1 MSKTEDQSN
10 ETTEKTKKSP
20 IGLIFIVLALLALI
34 IMVGLANNVKITP
47 PEATET
53 AEAAEAV
60 ETTKQDTSADA
71 TATQITQ
78 ATDGA
83 ETTTQEVSADF
94 DLEKA
99 STPRILGNPDAPIKI
114 SEHSSFTCGACAM
127 FHKSNF
133 KMIKEEY
140 IDTGKAYIV
149 FDDFPRN
156 KYDII
161 IGSVARCV
169 PETAYFNFIQLLFET
184 QKDWLN
190 EEYLAHL
197 KQNAKLTG
205 ASEAQINNCLNSTEL
220 HEALAKRQKAAN
232 ENHGVESTP
241 TLVINDSVLVSGLDP
256 YATIKA
262 ALEAALVKPAE

>member
-1 MSKTEDQSN
+1 MSKD
-10 ETTEKTKKSP
+10 KKSP
-20 IGLIFIVLALLALI
+20 QIIIIAVLVLLALVI
-34 IMVGLANNVKITP
+34 VVGLANNAKITAP
-47 PEATET
+47 KITET
-53 AEAAEAV
+53 AEAV
-60 ETTKQDTSADA
+60 ETEQDTNAD
-71 TATQITQ
+71 TAQTAQDTNNAEI
-78 ATDGA
+78 DGA

-127 FHKSNF
+127 FHKTNF

-156 KYDII
+156 MYDIK
-161 IGSVARCV
+161 IGAVARCV
-169 PETAYFNFIQLLFET
+169 PESTYFNFVQLLFET

-190 EEYLAHL
+190 EEYVTYL
-197 KQNAKLTG
+197 KQNAKLAG
-205 ASEAQINNCLNSTEL
+205 ASEAQVNNCLESTEL
-220 HEALAKRQKAAN
+220 HDALAKRQDAAN
-232 ENHGVESTP
+232 KTHGVKSTP
-241 TLVINDSVLVSGLDP
+241 TLVINDSVIVSGLDP

>member
-20 IGLIFIVLALLALI
+20 IGLILIVLALLALI

-53 AEAAEAV
+53 AEAV

-71 TATQITQ
+71 TAAQ

-184 QKDWLN
+184 QADWLN
-190 EEYLAHL
+190 EEYLTHL

-205 ASEAQINNCLNSTEL
+205 ASETQINNCLNSTEL
-220 HEALAKRQKAAN
+220 HEALAKRQKAAH
-232 ENHGVESTP
+232 EDHAVESTP
-241 TLVINDSVLVSGLDP
+241 TLVINDSVIVSGLAP

>member
-10 ETTEKTKKSP
+10 ETTEETKKSP
-20 IGLIFIVLALLALI
+20 MGIIFAILIFLAIVI
-34 IMVGLANNVKITP
+34 VVGLTNNAKVTTSEP
-47 PEATET
+47 TET
-53 AEAAEAV
+53 AKTE
-60 ETTKQDTSADA
+60 QGTSTDA
-71 TATQITQ
+71 TQTAH
-78 ATDGA
+78 ASDGT

-114 SEHSSFTCGACAM
+114 SEHSSFTCGGCAM

-169 PETAYFNFIQLLFET
+169 PENAYFNFVQLLFET
-184 QKDWLN
+184 QKNWLN
-190 EEYLAHL
+190 EEYLTHL

-205 ASEAQINNCLNSTEL
+205 ASDAQINNCLNSTEL
-220 HEALAKRQKAAN
+220 HKALAERQAAAGKD
-232 ENHGVESTP
+232 HGVDSTP
-241 TLVINDSVLVSGLDP
+241 TLVINDSVVISGLDP
-256 YATIKA
+256 YAAIKA